1 MIRTRGTWALS
12 GLIATLLAL
21 NSVVWGAWP
30 EGIFRGLRFDST
42 FGCGSSSGCV
52 ESIDR
57 SQSFEFHFDDLNESY
72 DCSNCVF
79 TSQSKQHWCR
89 LRQQTEETCSHPWF
103 PWNNNYAYYRWMTF
117 YSCPGNV
124 VAVYCDP
131 WVYDGCCNSGDSNPP
146 ACADCAYPECLTLPG
161 TEAM

>member
-1 MIRTRGTWALS
+1 MS

-21 NSVVWGAWP
+21 NSVVWGASP
-30 EGIFRGLRFDST
+30 EGLMRGLWFDST
-42 FGCGSSSGCV
+42 LGCSSGNGCSDSKGLTV
-52 ESIDR
+52 TGGFD
-57 SQSFEFHFDDLNESY
+57 FAFHNESY

-79 TSQSKQHWCR
+79 MSQSKQHWCR

-117 YSCPGNV
+117 NSCPGNV
-124 VAVYCDP
+124 VAVHCDP

-146 ACADCAYPECLTLPG
+146 ACADGAYPECLTIPG
-161 TEAM
+161 AEI